1 MNLLNL
7 EMASSYLLFCFIFKM
22 KKKDTTTK
30 RQKHTRNQ
38 TEWKLLLELL
48 RGCTTSHFLWLCQV
62 ILSPTVVMSFFPN
75 SHECCVGLTEAP
87 GWVKDRAAQCVFPG
101 RLKFPAGPLE
111 PTERVEA
118 FERGS
123 LRESQS
129 ADGSCFLPWGERARS
144 LLRFLVGAGS
154 GGLGGGNPSR

>member
-1 MNLLNL
+1 MSDFHSSASTHFCRWKSTTKINLLNM
-7 EMASSYLLFCFIFKM
+7 EIAYSYLFVLLHFLN
-22 KKKDTTTK
+22 KKKRKKSQETEE
-30 RQKHTRNQ
+30 KHTRNQ

-62 ILSPTVVMSFFPN
+62 ILRPLPSVVISFFPN

-87 GWVKDRAAQCVFPG
+87 GRVKDGAAQCVFPR

-111 PTERVEA
+111 PAERVEA

-129 ADGSCFLPWGERARS
+129 TAGSCFLP
-144 LLRFLVGAGS
+144 
-154 GGLGGGNPSR
+154 